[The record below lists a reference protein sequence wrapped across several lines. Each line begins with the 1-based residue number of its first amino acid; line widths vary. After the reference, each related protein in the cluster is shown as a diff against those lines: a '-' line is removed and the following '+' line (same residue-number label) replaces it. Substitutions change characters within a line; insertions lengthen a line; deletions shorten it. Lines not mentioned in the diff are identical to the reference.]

1 MNAEINPNIL
11 KKVDEQ
17 PENIRDFLYE
27 ILELEFDKLDQKN
40 PVLKDEYIEL
50 IRIYKNKR
58 EWNYDFKVTLFKK
71 L

>member
-27 ILELEFDKLDQKN
+27 ILDLEYHRLDETN
-40 PVLKDEYIEL
+40 PNLKDDYIKL
-50 IRIYKNKR
+50 IRFYKNKG
-58 EWNYDFKVTLFKK
+58 D
-71 L
+71 

>member
-1 MNAEINPNIL
+1 MEVNVMNAEINPNIL

-27 ILELEFDKLDQKN
+27 ILELEYDKLDQKN

-58 EWNYDFKVTLFKK
+58 E
-71 L
+71 